1 MTDPREFV
9 VEERYLDELIELT
22 DVSGAMAHKGIYH
35 LLSQIRSMGLAHR
48 DVWSIRLF
56 SGDSDADL
64 DPAYAEHLD
73 RLNCGLPSQWGE
85 PHEEER

>member
-22 DVSGAMAHKGIYH
+22 DVTGPMAHKGIYH
-35 LLSQIRSMGLAHR
+35 LLSQLRSMGLAHR

-56 SGDSDADL
+56 NGDSDADL

-73 RLNCGLPSQWGE
+73 RLNSGLPSDWGQ
-85 PHEEER
+85 PHEEEL

>member
-22 DVSGAMAHKGIYH
+22 DVSGDMAHKGIYH